1 LNLQGTLIS
10 LRVGFCTPIAISEAT
25 FPLAANANSQAKSM
39 EFKSPKR
46 ISITIPSSTYEML
59 LAASEEQGRS
69 VSNLAAYL
77 LESSL
82 KNKAQTPRKA
92 EKTGW

>member
-1 LNLQGTLIS
+1 MRFPIS
-10 LRVGFCTPIAISEAT
+10 SSVSGQPTATAIV
-25 FPLAANANSQAKSM
+25 NSQAKSM

-59 LAASEEQGRS
+59 LTASEEQGRS
-69 VSNLAAYL
+69 ISNLAAYL

-82 KNKAQTPRKA
+82 KNKTQTPKKA
-92 EKTGW
+92 EKPVW

>member
-1 LNLQGTLIS
+1 
-10 LRVGFCTPIAISEAT
+10 
-25 FPLAANANSQAKSM
+25 M

-59 LAASEEQGRS
+59 LAASEDQGRS

-82 KNKAQTPRKA
+82 KNKAQTP
-92 EKTGW
+92 